1 MESGSTDLAPK
12 LKQVI
17 YGKYYAY
24 LDKKNILYHCGNS
37 IKHID
42 SIYIIYICQKV
53 WDIYNTVEKKG
64 MTKKSRWP
72 FTDNLFTQ
80 QTHTC
85 HYSMQGLWGT
95 VGLDLWPAP
104 CNPINCS
111 PTGSSVHGDS
121 PGKNTS
127 VGCHTLLQGI
137 FPTQGS
143 NPGLPHCRQIL
154 YHLSYQGSPTK

>member
-1 MESGSTDLAPK
+1 
-12 LKQVI
+12 
-17 YGKYYAY
+17 
-24 LDKKNILYHCGNS
+24 
-37 IKHID
+37 
-42 SIYIIYICQKV
+42 
-53 WDIYNTVEKKG
+53 

-111 PTGSSVHGDS
+111 PTGYSVHGDS

-154 YHLSYQGSPTK
+154 YHLSYQGSPQSNCYGSSTQNYLEKGNGSQFQHVLSSHYVHCSMSLYIPWGLLGRENCLNQGREARIHT